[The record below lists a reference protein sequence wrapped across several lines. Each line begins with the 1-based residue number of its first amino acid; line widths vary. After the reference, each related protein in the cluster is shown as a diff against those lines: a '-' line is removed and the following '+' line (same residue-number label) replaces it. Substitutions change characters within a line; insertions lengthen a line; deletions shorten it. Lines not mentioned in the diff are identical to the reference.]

1 MLIIDTYNN
10 FDTYRKQTKQSF
22 ELRRWACE
30 LGISASEFEA
40 KIERHPVVADIRILI
55 DLNAFKHFF
64 NKKDQQVF
72 RHIWQQ
78 VYQYEYP
85 LSAYHKKKLDQIVSS
100 VEYTQRRLHEKTD
113 HNED

>member
-1 MLIIDTYNN
+1 MKIDLYNN
-10 FDTYRKQTKQSF
+10 YNILKQQLKQSS
-22 ELRRWACE
+22 ELRRWARD
-30 LGISASEFEA
+30 LGISASDFEA
-40 KIERHPVVADIRILI
+40 KMEHHPVVADIRILI

-85 LSAYHKKKLDQIVSS
+85 LSAYHKKKLDQIVAS
-100 VEYTQRRLHEKTD
+100 VEYTQRKLHEKID